1 MSQDPKKIAEQ
12 SKGLWAEFKE
22 FISRGSVIDLAVG
35 MIIGAAFTA
44 IVSSL
49 VNDVVM
55 PLIGVIIGGID
66 FSGIQTQV
74 GGATIMW
81 GNFIQAIINFLLIA
95 LVVFLMVKAINTA
108 HDVMTKKNVEELE
121 EATAEP
127 TPEDKQLQLLAEIRD
142 APVNREQFAER
153 HLQTEA
159 CLPKGRMCLC
169 LRHSLATGRPT
180 GIAAWPLVSVKD

>member
-1 MSQDPKKIAEQ
+1 MAVNTDKVKEK
-12 SKGLWAEFKE
+12 SKGFIAEFKE

-44 IVSSL
+44 IVNSL
-49 VNDVVM
+49 VNDIVM

-95 LVVFLMVKAINTA
+95 LVVFLMVKCINTA
-108 HDVMTKKNVEELE
+108 HNAMSKKAEQELE
-121 EATAEP
+121 EEVA
-127 TPEDKQLQLLAEIRD
+127 PEDPATVQVKLLEEIRD
-142 APVNREQFAER
+142 ALIDRE
-153 HLQTEA
+153 
-159 CLPKGRMCLC
+159 
-169 LRHSLATGRPT
+169 
-180 GIAAWPLVSVKD
+180 